1 MTPIVN
7 MIFPVSPPDYASAA
21 VLPLWSDM
29 LLTIRCPPALP
40 ALPSKTKGPALFV
53 GVMGPSW
60 RSISVVVGVR
70 KEASLSSSP
79 MRGWVGV
86 IGRRY
91 SIGPEAGLV
100 SGCSAAAG
108 NGGDIRRAPRRT
120 SRLWEALDALLG
132 SEEFVEDGVRW
143 VSFVITNFL
152 EVLDDSSSSMPSIAK
167 SSCSDIAPLL
177 DWEAITSG
185 LEPAPSSSP
194 QSSSMSSTSA
204 SKSVTARQFGHRNC
218 GQDL

>member
-1 MTPIVN
+1 
-7 MIFPVSPPDYASAA
+7 
-21 VLPLWSDM
+21 M
-29 LLTIRCPPALP
+29 LLTIRRPPALP

-53 GVMGPSW
+53 GVIGPSW

-70 KEASLSSSP
+70 NEASLSSSP
-79 MRGWVGV
+79 IRGWVGV

-91 SIGPEAGLV
+91 SIGPEADLV

-108 NGGDIRRAPRRT
+108 NGGDIRRAPRRIR
-120 SRLWEALDALLG
+120 RLWEALDALLG
-132 SEEFVEDGVRW
+132 SEEFVEDGVRC

-177 DWEAITSG
+177 KISG

-194 QSSSMSSTSA
+194 QSSSTSSTSA

>member
-1 MTPIVN
+1 
-7 MIFPVSPPDYASAA
+7 
-21 VLPLWSDM
+21 M
-29 LLTIRCPPALP
+29 LLTSRCPPALP
-40 ALPSKTKGPALFV
+40 ALPSKTNGPALFV
-53 GVMGPSW
+53 GVIGPSW

-70 KEASLSSSP
+70 NEASLSSSP

-91 SIGPEAGLV
+91 SIGLEADLM
-100 SGCSAAAG
+100 SGCSAAAE

-120 SRLWEALDALLG
+120 RRLWEAPDALLG
-132 SEEFVEDGVRW
+132 SEEFGEDGVRC

-152 EVLDDSSSSMPSIAK
+152 EVLDDNSSSIPSMAK
-167 SSCSDIAPLL
+167 SSCSDIVPLL

-185 LEPAPSSSP
+185 LEPALSSSP
-194 QSSSMSSTSA
+194 QSSSISSTSA